1 MNYPFPTIRTIDD
14 VLPHIAGRDE
24 FNVNDKG
31 DYITINYAVAFEETF
46 AMAGPNDIGG
56 AIRRECRGIKF
67 YPSGEIAARP
77 FHKFFNVGEREETQP
92 HVLDFGSDHA
102 VMEKIDGSMVHAI
115 KLPFGFRWCTKAG
128 ITDVSEIAE
137 KFVAQNLKYEQ
148 FASACID
155 RGLTAIFEYVGPH
168 NKVVLDYETEN
179 MILLAVRENVSG
191 TYLDIGV

>member
-1 MNYPFPTIRTIDD
+1 MNYSFPTIRTIDD

-31 DYITINYAVAFEETF
+31 DYITVNYAVAFEDTF
-46 AMAGPNDIGG
+46 TMTGPDDLGG
-56 AIRRECRGIKF
+56 AIRRECRGLKF

-92 HVLDFGSDHA
+92 HVLDFGSDH
-102 VMEKIDGSMVHAI
+102 VIMSKEDGSMTHAI
-115 KLPFGFRWCTKAG
+115 KLPSGIRWCTKVG
-128 ITDVSEIAE
+128 ITDVSMMTE
-137 KFVAQNLKYEQ
+137 KFVAKNLKYEQ

-191 TYLDIGV
+191 IYLDIGA